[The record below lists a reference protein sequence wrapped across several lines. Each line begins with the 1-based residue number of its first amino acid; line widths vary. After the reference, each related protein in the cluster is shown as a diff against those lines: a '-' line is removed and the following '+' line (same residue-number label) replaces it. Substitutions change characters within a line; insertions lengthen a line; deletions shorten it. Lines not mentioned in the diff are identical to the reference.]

1 MSAAQTMPHED
12 RGTYL
17 GSHDTSAIFGL
28 NPFMSPINVYMNKL
42 GMSVHR
48 NEDDIPEQLQWG
60 LNLQPAILKE
70 FAKRMKC
77 ELENEERFIR
87 HPELTWFG
95 GTPDA
100 TIVGAKAGVDAKNIR
115 FGRDKWGEEGSDEVP
130 EYVAMQCHHF
140 MTLLGYER
148 WYVAV
153 LFAGCELKVYEVAR
167 DDEISDMII
176 KTDSAFWR
184 DHIEKE
190 IPPELDD
197 SASWRKYVERKF
209 PKDNGDV
216 RLATTDEILLL
227 DQYRRQNALLKRRE
241 ERVEELKTRLCA
253 SLGES
258 AGITCELGRVSYK
271 QAKGRVTLDGKR
283 LKEEMPDVAKQYEK
297 TGSPY
302 RILRITIK
310 EDE

>member
-1 MSAAQTMPHED
+1 MSVAQTIPHED

-28 NPFMSPINVYMNKL
+28 NPWRGPINVYMDKL
-42 GMSVHR
+42 GMSVQR
-48 NEDDIPEQLQWG
+48 DVDDIPEQLRMG
-60 LNLQPAILKE
+60 LKMQPVILDLFAEKMRCNLE
-70 FAKRMKC
+70 G
-77 ELENEERFIR
+77 ERFIR

-100 TIVGAKAGVDAKNIR
+100 TIVGEKAGVDAKNVR
-115 FGRDKWGEEGSDEVP
+115 WNRGEWGDEGSDTVP

-148 WYVAV
+148 WYVAT
-153 LFAGCELKVYEVAR
+153 LFGGCEFKVYEIIR
-167 DDEISDMII
+167 DDEISDMIVRA
-176 KTDSAFWR
+176 DAEFWHE
-184 DHIEKE
+184 HIEKE
-190 IPPELDD
+190 SPPELDG
-197 SASWRKYVERKF
+197 SESWRKYVERKF

-216 RLATTDEILLL
+216 RVATVDEILLL
-227 DQYRRQNALLKRRE
+227 NQYRRQNALLKRRE
-241 ERVEELKTRLCA
+241 ARVEELKTRLCA

-271 QAKGRVTLDGKR
+271 TAKGRTTLDSKR
-283 LKEEMPDVAKQYEK
+283 LKDDMPDLYKKYEK
-297 TGSPY
+297 TGLPY
-302 RILRITIK
+302 RVLRITLK

>member
-1 MSAAQTMPHED
+1 MSAAQTIPHED

-17 GSHDTSAIFGL
+17 GSHDTSAIFSL

-48 NEDDIPEQLQWG
+48 DEDDTPEQLQWG
-60 LNLQPAILKE
+60 LKLQPAILKE

-77 ELENEERFIR
+77 TLENEEQFIR
-87 HPELTWFG
+87 HADLSWLG

-115 FGRDKWGEEGSDEVP
+115 WNRGEWGEEGSDAVP

-148 WYVAV
+148 WYVAA

-167 DDEISDMII
+167 DEEISDMII
-176 KTDSAFWR
+176 KADGAFWR
-184 DHIEKE
+184 EHIQKE

-197 SASWRKYVERKF
+197 SKSWRKYIVRKF
-209 PKDNGDV
+209 PHSENPAREAAPDEA
-216 RLATTDEILLL
+216 RLMDA
-227 DQYRRQNALLKRRE
+227 YRREKAKLKRRE
-241 ERVEELKTRLCA
+241 SRVKLLENRLCLA
-253 SLGES
+253 IGDSLGLYS
-258 AGITCELGRVSYK
+258 AIGKVSNNLC
-271 QAKGRVTLDGKR
+271 KGRADIDGKR
-283 LKEEMPDVAKQYEK
+283 LREEMPKVAAKYEK
-297 TGSPY
+297 IGKPY
-302 RILRITIK
+302 RRFYSQFR